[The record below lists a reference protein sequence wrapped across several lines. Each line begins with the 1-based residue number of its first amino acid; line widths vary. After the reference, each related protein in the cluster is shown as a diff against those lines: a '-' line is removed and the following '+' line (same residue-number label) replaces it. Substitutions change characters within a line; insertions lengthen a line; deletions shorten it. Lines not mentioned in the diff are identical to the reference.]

1 MKRVLPFILALFS
14 AFTLY
19 AQAEKSIVID
29 QKTFRPVQTDALTGV
44 NIDPIGLDYSKRPCA
59 RLKVKVNRMTK
70 AEIDGIEVKVIT
82 NNAVMKCK
90 TAEYDNG
97 LIIELT
103 AKPQTRFYFHH
114 DEFGDSNEVSL
125 DLEADKEYFI
135 ESFLNQ
141 QYPITVASNVAGAD
155 VYLDNIYKGQTN
167 SDYILTIKEVMPG
180 GHTLRVEIGGI
191 KNEQPITVSAS
202 SVFFRQ
208 TINTEASKPQFVV
221 FVVKPDNAV
230 VIIDNKHYT
239 LQDGAMQVVLENGAY
254 NYTVTAAGYHS
265 QSGTFTVAG
274 SKVTKSV
281 NLTADAA
288 TVTLTAPDSAEIWVN
303 GTKKGVGSWSGTLA
317 SGTYIFESKKA
328 GHKSGTL
335 SKQITSEQPQQSY
348 TLPAPTPITGSIT
361 VISTPLMAEVTL
373 DGKSVGTTPIDLS
386 DIVIG
391 EHTLS
396 LSKDGY
402 LSKSQRVTVL
412 EKESVNINVTLSKA
426 TSQAHNQVAARGSIT
441 SAPYKVGDYYND
453 GVKEGVV
460 FEVDADGRHGKIV
473 SMTQS
478 EEPLM
483 WSSDSVE
490 QRRFIGAN
498 SSVDGAYNTIKIQEI
513 SNWQSKF
520 PAFKWCV
527 DLGDG
532 WYLPAMKELKF
543 VQDKTI
549 YNAVNSTLESKGG
562 KRLAAEAGKMWYWS
576 STESEKQS
584 NNGEFYAFY
593 TPDARYYWKADTYK
607 YVYYRGSKYYV
618 RAISEFGKITINTLK
633 NTVPIAIDVSMTA
646 EQLYNEGE
654 LCFKNKNYVAAVQYY
669 YASAE
674 KGYAAAQTDVGYC
687 YQKGLGVTR
696 DNMEA
701 LKYHR
706 KAAAQ
711 GNLWGMFNLGVSY
724 ELGSGVTQDIKEAV
738 KWYRKSAE
746 QGLVRAQYRL
756 GLCSLDSKE
765 KAKWY
770 EKAAEQGYVP
780 AMRELGECY
789 ERGMGVAKSK
799 KNAIFWY
806 RKGAEKN
813 DSKCKDALERLG
825 AL

>member
-180 GHTLRVEIGGI
+180 GHTLRVEFGGI
-191 KNEQPITVSAS
+191 KNEQQITVSAN

-288 TVTLTAPDSAEIWVN
+288 TVTLTAPDSAEIWIN

-402 LSKSQRVTVL
+402 NTYTGSVTVTENKVATVNATL
-412 EKESVNINVTLSKA
+412 IKGRVYNIGDYYNDGVKEGVVFETWDKGRSGKIVSMDVGTSLAWGERNELIGAIHDKDGAYNMEKVKAIAGWQGKYPAFKWCADHGEGWYLPAREELRQLLQYDSTLKAVNKA
-426 TSQAHNQVAARGSIT
+426 IVAQGGKELFTGSIYASSTETGYSGSKNDDYFVWTVGARKDSYWLKWGSWGYGVRAVSTFGDTPKGRPLPPKKALT
-441 SAPYKVGDYYND
+441 SAPYHIGDYYND

-460 FEVDADGRHGKIV
+460 FEVTKDGNHGKIL
-473 SMTQS
+473 SMYQEITTWYEPYFQVKRSYGNIGTSSETDGSKNMDKYQQIRKKDSSAADDFQAFLRCSNLGEGWYVPAIEELKAFTYNIGVRDTVHATLQS
-478 EEPLM
+478 L
-483 WSSDSVE
+483 
-490 QRRFIGAN
+490 GAN
-498 SSVDGAYNTIKIQEI
+498 PMY
-513 SNWQSKF
+513 
-520 PAFKWCV
+520 
-527 DLGDG
+527 DLTYGTFNG
-532 WYLPAMKELKF
+532 VFY
-543 VQDKTI
+543 
-549 YNAVNSTLESKGG
+549 
-562 KRLAAEAGKMWYWS
+562 S
-576 STESEKQS
+576 STENDKTTVWSVKMEKTKS
-584 NNGEFYAFY
+584 TVVIHKKGG
-593 TPDARYYWKADTYK
+593 DK
-607 YVYYRGSKYYV
+607 VYGYMR
-618 RAISEFGKITINTLK
+618 
-633 NTVPIAIDVSMTA
+633 PIAK
-646 EQLYNEGE
+646 
-654 LCFKNKNYVAAVQYY
+654 F
-669 YASAE
+669 
-674 KGYAAAQTDVGYC
+674 
-687 YQKGLGVTR
+687 
-696 DNMEA
+696 
-701 LKYHR
+701 
-706 KAAAQ
+706 
-711 GNLWGMFNLGVSY
+711 
-724 ELGSGVTQDIKEAV
+724 
-738 KWYRKSAE
+738 
-746 QGLVRAQYRL
+746 
-756 GLCSLDSKE
+756 
-765 KAKWY
+765 
-770 EKAAEQGYVP
+770 
-780 AMRELGECY
+780 
-789 ERGMGVAKSK
+789 
-799 KNAIFWY
+799 
-806 RKGAEKN
+806 
-813 DSKCKDALERLG
+813 
-825 AL
+825 